1 MLQDV
6 CNDCYD
12 NGFKDGRLNAVLEVS
27 EIVKYELHKF
37 LLNRDVIYVDDVI
50 SILEQVKQ
58 NVICEESQHEKDQC
72 RGS

>member
-1 MLQDV
+1 MIQDM
-6 CNDCYD
+6 CSECYEV
-12 NGFKDGRLNAVLEVS
+12 GFKDGRINAILELS

-58 NVICEESQHEKDQC
+58 NVICEESHNEKDQC
-72 RGS
+72 P